1 MSEPTNT
8 TDGELIDVSRIARL
22 LDVST
27 RTVWRMVRRGELH
40 EPFKVG
46 GGTRWRRVEI
56 DRWLD
61 AGCPAASE
69 SAEGTGQ

>member
-1 MSEPTNT
+1 MSKST
-8 TDGELIDVSRIARL
+8 TKIDGELIDVSRIARL

-46 GGTRWRRVEI
+46 GGTRWRRAEI

-61 AGCPAASE
+61 AGCPNVSE
-69 SAEGTGQ
+69 QSEGRE

>member
-40 EPFKVG
+40 GPFKVG
-46 GGTRWRRVEI
+46 GGTRWRRVDI

-61 AGCPAASE
+61 EGCPAVSE

>member
-1 MSEPTNT
+1 MSEPTTT

-27 RTVWRMVRRGELH
+27 RTVWRMVHRGELH

-61 AGCPAASE
+61 AGCPKVDE
-69 SAEGTGQ
+69 QAEDGE

>member
-1 MSEPTNT
+1 MSEPTTT

-46 GGTRWRRVEI
+46 GGTRWRREEI

-61 AGCPAASE
+61 AGCPAVSE